1 MRQITYREAI
11 HEVLDYELET
21 NPDVFL
27 LGEDIGPLGG
37 AFSVT
42 KGLWEKFGNERV
54 RNTPL
59 SEIAIVGAATGAASV
74 GKRPIAEIMFCD
86 FLFVAGDQLVNQTPK
101 MRFMF
106 GDQCQL
112 PLVIRTTIGAGQ
124 SAAAQHSQSLEG
136 MLAHI
141 PGFITVVPSTPYDVK
156 GLLKT
161 AIEDNN
167 PVLFYEHKGLYNL
180 KGDVPKEMYSIS
192 FGVADVKRTG
202 SDVTI
207 IATVETI
214 HKSLRVAE
222 RLQNEGVSI
231 EVVDPRTLV
240 PLDIETLVHSV
251 KKTHRAVIV
260 HEAHLSYGPGAEI
273 AARLADEAFDYL
285 DAPIKRVGAKD
296 IPIPMAP
303 HLESYV
309 IPQEDDIEKAVRSVI
324 NF

>member
-1 MRQITYREAI
+1 A
-11 HEVLDYELET
+11 
-21 NPDVFL
+21 
-27 LGEDIGPLGG
+27 
-37 AFSVT
+37 
-42 KGLWEKFGNERV
+42 
-54 RNTPL
+54 
-59 SEIAIVGAATGAASV
+59 
-74 GKRPIAEIMFCD
+74 
-86 FLFVAGDQLVNQTPK
+86 
-101 MRFMF
+101 
-106 GDQCQL
+106 
-112 PLVIRTTIGAGQ
+112 
-124 SAAAQHSQSLEG
+124 
-136 MLAHI
+136 
-141 PGFITVVPSTPYDVK
+141 
-156 GLLKT
+156 
-161 AIEDNN
+161 
-167 PVLFYEHKGLYNL
+167 
-180 KGDVPKEMYSIS
+180 
-192 FGVADVKRTG
+192 
-202 SDVTI
+202 
-207 IATVETI
+207 ETI